1 MRRELRPRD
10 IGPGSC
16 LPGLFIFNGYTSRD
30 GAELGDHSSFTPAA
44 RMMFRQRSVS
54 SFMIAVIP
62 AGVLAIGSA
71 DNASKRFA
79 TSGSLSIFAIVA
91 ERLSALAAGVF
102 GGGEAPQ

>member
-1 MRRELRPRD
+1 M
-10 IGPGSC
+10 
-16 LPGLFIFNGYTSRD
+16 
-30 GAELGDHSSFTPAA
+30 GDHSGFTPAA

-79 TSGSLSIFAIVA
+79 TLGSLSISAIVV
-91 ERLSALAAGVF
+91 ESLSAMAAGVF
-102 GGGEAPQ
+102 GGAETLNHAIETNPG